1 MLYKFFN
8 GTKLRLF
15 LSFLVLTSPSIKADW
30 FALNMTRGVTDVS
43 NEVFELHMLIFWI
56 CVAIGVVVFSVMF
69 YSMWAHTKKKNPEPA
84 KFHENHKLEIAWTI
98 IPFLILIAMAVPAS
112 KTLVKIYDDEAG
124 DINIQV
130 TGYQWKWQYR
140 YLEDDVS
147 FFSNLSTDL
156 DEIYNLVPKG
166 ENYLQEVDEMVVIPV
181 GKKVRFLITANDVIH
196 SWWMPA
202 FAIKQDAIPGFV
214 NTAWTVVDKPGI
226 YRGKCTELCGKNHG
240 FMPIVVKV
248 VEQEEYDLW
257 VNEKKQAAIRLA
269 ELTTKEWTT
278 AELMERGETVY
289 DINCVACHQTEGQGI
304 AGIFP
309 ALAGSDIALYE
320 KDKHIEILMEGV
332 SGAAMNSF
340 DYLSEVELAA
350 VITYTRQ
357 AWGNAENGDGEIVIP
372 KDIVDYNCLLYT
384 SPSPRD
390 PKTSRMPSSA

>member
-1 MLYKFFN
+1 MFFRFLRN
-8 GTKLRLF
+8 LTKSSTLLLAF
-15 LSFLVLTSPSIKADW
+15 LLVPVINADW
-30 FALNMTRGVTDVS
+30 FALNMTRGITDIS

-56 CVAIGVVVFSVMF
+56 CVAIGVLVFSVMF
-69 YSMWAHTKKKNPEPA
+69 YSMWAHTKKKNPVPA

-130 TGYQWKWQYR
+130 TGYQWKWQYK

-166 ENYLQEVDEMVVIPV
+166 ENYLQEVDEMVVIPA

-196 SWWMPA
+196 SWWVPA

-214 NTAWTVVDKPGI
+214 NTAWTVVDTPGI

-257 VNEKKQAAIRLA
+257 VDNKRQEAIKLA
-269 ELTTKEWTT
+269 ELTTKDWSTE
-278 AELMERGETVY
+278 ELVQRGQEVY
-289 DINCVACHQTEGQGI
+289 EVNCVSCHMTDGQGI
-304 AGIFP
+304 SGIFP
-309 ALAGSDIALYE
+309 ALAGSEIALYD
-320 KDKHIEILMEGV
+320 KDRHIEILMEGV
-332 SGAAMNSF
+332 QGAAMNSF

-350 VITYTRQ
+350 VITYSRQ
-357 AWGNAENGDGEIVIP
+357 AWGNAEKGDGEIVVP
-372 KDIVDYNCLLYT
+372 KDIVDYKE
-384 SPSPRD
+384 
-390 PKTSRMPSSA
+390 PKI